1 MRKTRSVIIGE
12 NDARQKQI
20 VSLIILLVAI
30 KLRRFYM
37 LVKNSCGASNS
48 SVLVTL
54 MPIMAAVLVGF
65 LIIGIALP
73 VLPLHV
79 KNGLGFGTFIVGL
92 VAGAQFGASLISR
105 IWSGAYSDKRGAK
118 KGVLVG
124 LIAAFAA
131 GFLYQISLWFISLPM
146 LSVTILLAGRAVL
159 GGAESFIIT
168 GAVAWGLALVD
179 KEHAGKVIA
188 WVGTAMFAAMA
199 IGGPIGTM
207 LFSSFGFES
216 ISILTLI
223 LPIIVFAYLYR
234 IPNEQINREADH
246 VPFSSV
252 MRIVWLPGLGAA
264 LASIGY
270 CVILAFSSLYYSS
283 MDWQPVWMAFTAFGV
298 ALIVARTFAGHL
310 PDRFGGARIALI
322 FATVQAAGMFMMWF
336 AKGPITASTGAA
348 LAGFGYS
355 LVYPGL
361 GIEAINQSSQQNRG
375 MVMGIYTAFL
385 DVAMALGS
393 PALGWVGGHFGM
405 NSIFLVGTVIVLST
419 AVVATLLLKHSQ
431 PRVEKSV

>member
-12 NDARQKQI
+12 NDARQKQM

-168 GAVAWGLALVD
+168 GAVACVSRPVLVP
-179 KEHAGKVIA
+179 
-188 WVGTAMFAAMA
+188 GTF
-199 IGGPIGTM
+199 
-207 LFSSFGFES
+207 
-216 ISILTLI
+216 
-223 LPIIVFAYLYR
+223 
-234 IPNEQINREADH
+234 
-246 VPFSSV
+246 
-252 MRIVWLPGLGAA
+252 
-264 LASIGY
+264 
-270 CVILAFSSLYYSS
+270 
-283 MDWQPVWMAFTAFGV
+283 
-298 ALIVARTFAGHL
+298 
-310 PDRFGGARIALI
+310 
-322 FATVQAAGMFMMWF
+322 
-336 AKGPITASTGAA
+336 
-348 LAGFGYS
+348 
-355 LVYPGL
+355 
-361 GIEAINQSSQQNRG
+361 
-375 MVMGIYTAFL
+375 
-385 DVAMALGS
+385 
-393 PALGWVGGHFGM
+393 
-405 NSIFLVGTVIVLST
+405 
-419 AVVATLLLKHSQ
+419 
-431 PRVEKSV
+431 